1 MKKIEF
7 MLAVLLLTSVV
18 ITACGDKNGTVKTS
32 ETDTGTGTG
41 TVSQS
46 ETDAPNPYVQDD
58 GLPEADLDGRTFT
71 FLTAT
76 DITGGELTVMD
87 SELTGDSLI
96 DTIHYRT
103 QYVEERYNVDITD
116 LRRSYND
123 TYTVISKAVLAQ
135 DNSFNACYGFIPY
148 MFQLATEGSLTEFT
162 QIPYINLEKPWWDQ
176 NAKGAFSVANRLY
189 YMVGDANM
197 FYNDYT
203 WVMYFNKQL
212 MTDLAGSDPYELVNN
227 GTWTLDAM
235 YTMGVKAVKDLNS
248 DGEMTPGTDRYG
260 MVTHSPTRE
269 AMIYG
274 GGELMF
280 AKDSDDL
287 PVMTMD
293 NERFYSLCDKIGKIF
308 TQENFMED
316 LTGTNTGDSI
326 QTNFMNGNA
335 LFAGEVLQCA
345 RRYRA
350 METDFGILPY
360 PKFDEAQSNY
370 VSYSLW
376 AVSPVGVPSYMSDG
390 DLETAGLIIEALQ
403 SASHSSLVSAYFDA
417 ALTSSKFLRDE
428 QSDDMLKIIFD
439 TRCYPLATMRDFGGV
454 VAIITTN
461 IAKNK
466 SNYTSVVAGYKS
478 KVEKDIEEI
487 VDKIQNLP

>member
-1 MKKIEF
+1 MKTTK
-7 MLAVLLLTSVV
+7 AASLLLALVTVFSAALY
-18 ITACGDKNGTVKTS
+18 ACGG
-32 ETDTGTGTG
+32 GTGTEDKG
-41 TVSQS
+41 T
-46 ETDAPNPYVQDD
+46 ETTAGEVTGTEAPNPYKQDD
-58 GLPEADLDGRTFT
+58 GLPDMDFDGRTIT

-76 DITGGELTVMD
+76 EITGGELTVMD
-87 SELTGDSLI
+87 SELTGDSII

-103 QYVEERYNVDITD
+103 QSVEERYNVDVAD
-116 LRRSYND
+116 LRKSYTE
-123 TYTVISKAVLAQ
+123 TYDVVQKAVLAQ
-135 DNSFNACYGFIPY
+135 DNSFDACYGFIAY
-148 MFQLATEGSLTEFT
+148 MFPLAMEGSLTEFT
-162 QIPYINLEKPWWDQ
+162 EIPYINLDQPWWDQ
-176 NAKGAFSVANRLY
+176 NAKDAFTIAHRLY

-212 MTDLAGSDPYELVNN
+212 MTDIGGGDPYALVEN

-235 YTMGVKAVKDLNS
+235 YQLGVKAVKDLNS
-248 DGEMTPGTDRYG
+248 DGEMTPGVDRYG

-280 AKDSDDL
+280 EKDADDL

-293 NERFYSLCDKIGKIF
+293 NERFYSLCSKIGTIF
-308 TQENFMED
+308 TQEYFMED
-316 LTGTNTGDSI
+316 TTGGNTGDEI
-326 QTNFMNGNA
+326 QRNFVSGNS

-360 PKFDEAQSNY
+360 PKYDEAQENY

-376 AVSPVGVPSYMSDG
+376 AVSPVGVPSYMSG
-390 DLETAGLIIEALQ
+390 DSLDAIGLIIEALH
-403 SASHSSLVSAYFDA
+403 SASRGSLVSAYFDA

-428 QSDDMLKIIFD
+428 QSDDMMKIIFA
-439 TRCYPLATMRDFGGV
+439 TRCYPLATMRDFGQV
-454 VAIITTN
+454 VSIITTN
-461 IAKNK
+461 VAKNK
-466 SNYTSVVAGYKS
+466 DNYTSVVAGYKS
-478 KVEKDIEEI
+478 KVEKDINDVI
-487 VDKIQNLP
+487 DKFDSLP